1 MLFFKCMTA
10 LFDPAHRRGERTKWG
25 LASYT
30 EVIFFLGNVQT
41 AMSLQRISLAYID
54 NREFPGVEGA
64 IPPAPGP
71 TGYQTVVVVHEA
83 ISVVPTVMFT
93 LCNWLADGLLVS
105 SFDTALTHSGA

>member
-10 LFDPAHRRGERTKWG
+10 LFDTAHRRGERTKWG

-30 EVIFFLGNVQT
+30 VAMFLLANVQA
-41 AMSLQRISLAYID
+41 AMNLQRMSISYID

-71 TGYQTVVVVHEA
+71 IGYQTVIAVHEA
-83 ISVVPTVMFT
+83 TTTVPAVMFT
-93 LCNWLADGLLVS
+93 LSNWLADGLLVGS
-105 SFDTALTHSGA
+105 SNAELTHLGA